1 MNIRTNPPGAMVYVD
16 DYPIGTTPISHN
28 FTYYGTRK
36 LRLVKPGYETLTVY
50 QRMPPPWY
58 QLPPLD
64 FVSENLVPG
73 EFRDHRTLSFQL
85 VPQKVVP
92 TEELLGRA
100 EALRTQAHSSGMLRT
115 SPVAPAATPPAPP
128 AAGPYLSPGAP
139 SSGGVQ
145 VPDLPSGG
153 WPQRVGP

>member
-1 MNIRTNPPGAMVYVD
+1 MYVRTNPPGAMVYVD
-16 DYPIGTTPISHN
+16 DYPIGTTPISHE

-36 LRLVKPGYETLTVY
+36 VRLVKPGYETLTVY
-50 QRMPPPWY
+50 ERMPPPWY
-58 QLPPLD
+58 EIPPLD
-64 FVSENLVPG
+64 FVSENMVPG

-100 EALRTQAHSSGMLRT
+100 EALRTQAHASDMART
-115 SPVAPAATPPAPP
+115 SPVPPGVIPPTAPAADLNLSSGVPP
-128 AAGPYLSPGAP
+128 
-139 SSGGVQ
+139 SGGVQ